1 MILYKQLS
9 FLTHVFVD
17 FNNQL
22 WYDTYCI
29 GVLLERGSCS
39 GKTILPEKEIWPG
52 REKSEEE
59 TYLRK
64 RGTFSMASN
73 EKTRTVRLPNVVEA
87 LIPIVVMMGL
97 MIYGLNFT
105 DSLYVDAHMPLA
117 VSIVVACIVGGICG
131 HSFSDM
137 LAGMIDRLNA
147 TMEAILILC
156 TVGLLVASFLM
167 SGTIPALIYY
177 GLNLLTPQLFLPVG
191 CFLCAIVGL
200 ACGSSWTATAT
211 MGIAMLG
218 IGAGL
223 GIPAPITAGMA
234 ISGAYVGDKFSPLSD
249 TTNLAAAV
257 SETGLF
263 DHVTAMVSTTA
274 PTFVLA
280 LIAYAILGVATS
292 SGSYDPT
299 VAKDIQTVIA
309 SGFNINPFLLVPILV
324 VIVACVMKLPGLVG
338 VTISV
343 VTGVIFAV
351 IFQGVGSLAELFDM
365 LHYGFGFGVDTADEV
380 LVAAE
385 AAALGVGQDAYIT
398 VCDLLNRGGMD
409 HTMWTINL
417 ILLAVAYGG
426 ALERCGCT
434 EALFGKL
441 KNKIN
446 SVGSLILA
454 TMVTSLFC
462 DATMCDQ
469 FLGIGVPAPLYVDKY
484 DELGL
489 GRNMMSRTLEDCG
502 TLWAAMFPWTGCGAY
517 QQGVFNMSP
526 FTYFPYAF
534 VNLLNPIYA
543 AVTAF
548 LGRNIF
554 WADGSYTNIFGKT
567 KAGKPA
573 GAPAEA
579 HEKAVKNLEA
589 RRAAGKAPK
598 ISA

>member
-1 MILYKQLS
+1 
-9 FLTHVFVD
+9 
-17 FNNQL
+17 
-22 WYDTYCI
+22 
-29 GVLLERGSCS
+29 
-39 GKTILPEKEIWPG
+39 
-52 REKSEEE
+52 
-59 TYLRK
+59 
-64 RGTFSMASN
+64 MASN
-73 EKTRTVRLPNVVEA
+73 EKTRNVRLPNIVEA
-87 LIPIVVMMGL
+87 LLPIAVMMGL

-105 DSLYVDAHMPLA
+105 DETYVDAHMPLA
-117 VSIVVACIVGGICG
+117 VSIVVACIIGCMCG
-131 HSFSDM
+131 HTFSDM

-191 CFLCAIVGL
+191 CLLCAIVGL

-211 MGIAMLG
+211 IGIAMLG

-223 GIPAPITAGMA
+223 GINPAITAGMV

-274 PTFVLA
+274 PTMVIA
-280 LIAYAILGVATS
+280 LILYAILGVATS

-299 VAKDIQTVIA
+299 VAKDIQAVIA
-309 SGFNINPFLLVPILV
+309 SGFNLNPLVLVPIVV
-324 VIVACVMKLPGLVG
+324 VIGACVMKVPGLIG
-338 VTISV
+338 IAISLF
-343 VTGVIFAV
+343 TGVLFAV
-351 IFQGVGSLAELFDM
+351 VFQGVGSLADVFDM
-365 LHYGFGFGVDTADEV
+365 LHYGFGFGIDTADEV
-380 LVAAE
+380 LLAAE
-385 AAALGVGQDAYIT
+385 SAALGVSPDAYVT
-398 VCDLLNRGGMD
+398 VSDLLNRGGMD

-441 KNKIN
+441 KSKLN
-446 SVGSLILA
+446 SVGSLIFA
-454 TMVTSLFC
+454 TMATSLFC

-469 FLGIGVPAPLYVDKY
+469 FLGIGVPAPLYVEKY

-489 GRNMMSRTLEDCG
+489 SRNMLSRTLEDCG
-502 TLWAAMFPWTGCGAY
+502 TLWAVMFPWTGCGAY
-517 QQGVFNMSP
+517 QQGVLGMSP
-526 FTYFPYAF
+526 FTYFPFAF
-534 VNLLNPIYA
+534 VNLLNPIFA
-543 AVTAF
+543 AITAF
-548 LGRNIF
+548 MGRNIF
-554 WADGSYTNIFGKT
+554 WADGSYTNLLGKT

-579 HEKAVKNLEA
+579 HEKAVKALEA

-598 ISA
+598 ISV

>member
-1 MILYKQLS
+1 
-9 FLTHVFVD
+9 
-17 FNNQL
+17 
-22 WYDTYCI
+22 
-29 GVLLERGSCS
+29 
-39 GKTILPEKEIWPG
+39 
-52 REKSEEE
+52 
-59 TYLRK
+59 
-64 RGTFSMASN
+64 MASN
-73 EKTRTVRLPNVVEA
+73 EKTRNVRLPNVVEA
-87 LIPIVVMMGL
+87 LLPIVVMMGL
-97 MIYGLNFT
+97 MIYGLNFSGGT
-105 DSLYVDAHMPLA
+105 YVDAHMPLA
-117 VSIVVACIVGGICG
+117 VSIVVACAVGCFCG

-177 GLNLLTPQLFLPVG
+177 GLNLLTPQLFLPIG
-191 CFLCAIVGL
+191 CILCAIVGL

-223 GIPAPITAGMA
+223 GINPAITAGMV

-280 LIAYAILGVATS
+280 LIGYAILGVTTS

-299 VAKDIQTVIA
+299 VAVELQAALKE
-309 SGFNINPFLLVPILV
+309 GFNMSPILLVPILV
-324 VIVACVMKLPGLVG
+324 VIGACIMRLPGLVG
-338 VTISV
+338 IALSV
-343 VTGVIFAV
+343 GTGVLFAV
-351 IFQGVGSLAELFDM
+351 IFQGVGSLADLFDM
-365 LHYGFGFGVDTADEV
+365 LHYGYSFESSNELAVS
-380 LVAAE
+380 
-385 AAALGVGQDAYIT
+385 
-398 VCDLLNRGGMD
+398 LLNRGGME

-441 KNKIN
+441 KNRLN
-446 SVGSLILA
+446 SVGSLIFT
-454 TMVTSLFC
+454 TMATSLFC

-469 FLGIGVPAPLYVDKY
+469 FLGIGVPAPLYVEKY

-489 GRNMMSRTLEDCG
+489 SRNMMSRTLEDCG

-517 QQGVFNMSP
+517 QMGVFEMST
-526 FTYFPYAF
+526 FTYFPFAF

-543 AVTAF
+543 AITAF
-548 LGRNIF
+548 MGRNIF

-573 GAPAEA
+573 AAPAEA
-579 HEKAVKNLEA
+579 HEKALKALEA

>member
-1 MILYKQLS
+1 
-9 FLTHVFVD
+9 
-17 FNNQL
+17 
-22 WYDTYCI
+22 
-29 GVLLERGSCS
+29 
-39 GKTILPEKEIWPG
+39 
-52 REKSEEE
+52 
-59 TYLRK
+59 
-64 RGTFSMASN
+64 MASN
-73 EKTRTVRLPNVVEA
+73 EKTRNVRLPNVVEA
-87 LIPIVVMMGL
+87 LLPIVVMMGL
-97 MIYGLNFT
+97 MIYGLNFSGGT
-105 DSLYVDAHMPLA
+105 YVDAHMPLA
-117 VSIVVACIVGGICG
+117 VSIVVACAVGCFCG

-177 GLNLLTPQLFLPVG
+177 GLNLLTPQLFLPIG
-191 CFLCAIVGL
+191 CILCAIVGL

-280 LIAYAILGVATS
+280 LIGYAILGVTTS

-299 VAKDIQTVIA
+299 VAVELQAALKE
-309 SGFNINPFLLVPILV
+309 GFNMSPILLVPILV
-324 VIVACVMKLPGLVG
+324 VIGACIMRLPGLVG
-338 VTISV
+338 IALSV
-343 VTGVIFAV
+343 GTGVLFAV
-351 IFQGVGSLAELFDM
+351 IFQGVGSLADLFDM
-365 LHYGFGFGVDTADEV
+365 LHYGYSFESSNELAVS
-380 LVAAE
+380 
-385 AAALGVGQDAYIT
+385 
-398 VCDLLNRGGMD
+398 LLNRGGME

-441 KNKIN
+441 KNRLN
-446 SVGSLILA
+446 SVGSLIFT
-454 TMVTSLFC
+454 TMATSLFC

-469 FLGIGVPAPLYVDKY
+469 FLGIGVPAPLYVEKY

-489 GRNMMSRTLEDCG
+489 SRNMMSRTLEDCG

-517 QQGVFNMSP
+517 QQGVFGMSP
-526 FTYFPYAF
+526 FVYFPFAF

-543 AVTAF
+543 AITAF

-573 GAPAEA
+573 AAPAEA
-579 HEKAVKNLEA
+579 HEKALKALEA

>member
-1 MILYKQLS
+1 
-9 FLTHVFVD
+9 
-17 FNNQL
+17 
-22 WYDTYCI
+22 
-29 GVLLERGSCS
+29 
-39 GKTILPEKEIWPG
+39 
-52 REKSEEE
+52 
-59 TYLRK
+59 
-64 RGTFSMASN
+64 MASN
-73 EKTRTVRLPNVVEA
+73 EKTRSVRLPNVVEA
-87 LIPIVVMMGL
+87 LLPIVVMMGL
-97 MIYGLNFT
+97 MIYGLNFSGET
-105 DSLYVDAHMPLA
+105 YVDAHMPLV
-117 VSIVVACIVGGICG
+117 VSIVVACAIGCLCG

-177 GLNLLTPQLFLPVG
+177 GLNLLTPKLFLPVG
-191 CFLCAIVGL
+191 CILCAVVGL

-211 MGIAMLG
+211 VGIAFLG

-223 GIPAPITAGMA
+223 GINPAITCGMI

-274 PTFVLA
+274 PTMVIA
-280 LIAYAILGVATS
+280 LILYTILGIVTGN
-292 SGSYDPT
+292 GSYDPT

-309 SGFNINPFLLVPILV
+309 SGFNINPLVLVPIVV
-324 VIVACVMKLPGLVG
+324 VIGACVLKLPGLIG
-338 VTISV
+338 IAISV
-343 VTGVIFAV
+343 GTGVLFAI
-351 IFQGVGSLAELFDM
+351 IFQGVGSLADVFDM
-365 LHYGFGFGVDTADEV
+365 LHYGYGFGVEEDMI
-380 LVAAE
+380 E
-385 AAALGVGQDAYIT
+385 AAAAALSVSPDAYTT

-417 ILLAVAYGG
+417 VILAVACGG

-434 EALFGKL
+434 ETLFGKL
-441 KNKIN
+441 KERLN
-446 SVGSLILA
+446 SVGSLVLA
-454 TMVTSLFC
+454 TMATSLFC

-469 FLGIGVPAPLYVDKY
+469 FLGIGVPAPLYVEKY

-489 GRNMMSRTLEDCG
+489 SRNMMSRTLEDCG
-502 TLWAAMFPWTGCGAY
+502 TLWAVMFPWTGCGAY
-517 QQGVFNMSP
+517 QMGVLGYSP
-526 FTYFPYAF
+526 FVYFPYAF

-543 AVTAF
+543 AITAF

-554 WADGSYTNIFGKT
+554 WADGSYTNLLGKT

-573 GAPAEA
+573 AAPAEA
-579 HEKAVKNLEA
+579 HEKAVKALEA

>member
-1 MILYKQLS
+1 
-9 FLTHVFVD
+9 
-17 FNNQL
+17 
-22 WYDTYCI
+22 
-29 GVLLERGSCS
+29 
-39 GKTILPEKEIWPG
+39 
-52 REKSEEE
+52 
-59 TYLRK
+59 
-64 RGTFSMASN
+64 MASN
-73 EKTRTVRLPNVVEA
+73 EKTRNVRLPNVVEA
-87 LIPIVVMMGL
+87 LLPIAVMMGL

-105 DSLYVDAHMPLA
+105 NELYYDAHMPLA
-117 VSIVVACIVGGICG
+117 VSIVVACIVGCMCG

-156 TVGLLVASFLM
+156 TVGLLVASFIM

-177 GLNLLTPQLFLPVG
+177 GLNLLTPQLFLPIG
-191 CFLCAIVGL
+191 CVLCAIVGL

-223 GIPAPITAGMA
+223 GINPAITAGMV

-263 DHVTAMVSTTA
+263 DHVTAMVSSTA
-274 PTFVLA
+274 PTFV
-280 LIAYAILGVATS
+280 IAIVLYAIIGFTTGGGKYDPVVATELQ
-292 SGSYDPT
+292 
-299 VAKDIQTVIA
+299 AALKE
-309 SGFNINPFLLVPILV
+309 GFNMSPVLLLPILV
-324 VIVACVMKLPGLVG
+324 VIGACIMRLPGLVG
-338 VTISV
+338 IALSV
-343 VTGVIFAV
+343 GTGVLFTIV
-351 IFQGVGSLAELFDM
+351 FQGVESLAQIFSI
-365 LHYGFGFGVDTADEV
+365 LHYGFEFESSNELASS
-380 LVAAE
+380 
-385 AAALGVGQDAYIT
+385 
-398 VCDLLNRGGMD
+398 LLTRGGMD

-434 EALFGKL
+434 ETLFGGL
-441 KNKIN
+441 KKHLN
-446 SVGSLILA
+446 SVGSLVFA
-454 TMVTSLFC
+454 TMATSLFC

-469 FLGIGVPAPLYVDKY
+469 FLGIGVPAPLYVEKY

-502 TLWAAMFPWTGCGAY
+502 TLWAVMFPWTGCGAY
-517 QQGVFNMSP
+517 QQTTLGMSP
-526 FTYFPYAF
+526 FVYFPFAF

-543 AVTAF
+543 AITAF
-548 LGRNIF
+548 MGRNIF
-554 WADGSYTNIFGKT
+554 WADGSYTNLLGKT

-573 GAPAEA
+573 KAPAEA
-579 HEKAVKNLEA
+579 HEKALKALEA

-598 ISA
+598 INA

>member
-1 MILYKQLS
+1 
-9 FLTHVFVD
+9 
-17 FNNQL
+17 
-22 WYDTYCI
+22 
-29 GVLLERGSCS
+29 
-39 GKTILPEKEIWPG
+39 
-52 REKSEEE
+52 
-59 TYLRK
+59 
-64 RGTFSMASN
+64 MASN
-73 EKTRTVRLPNVVEA
+73 EKSRTVRLPNVVEA

-117 VSIVVACIVGGICG
+117 VSIVVACIIGGICG

-351 IFQGVGSLAELFDM
+351 IFQGVGSLADLFDM
-365 LHYGFGFGVDTADEV
+365 LHYGYGFGVDTADAA

-385 AAALGVGQDAYIT
+385 SAALNVSEDAYIT

-409 HTMWTINL
+409 HTMSTINL

-441 KNKIN
+441 KSRLN
-446 SVGSLILA
+446 SVGSLVFA
-454 TMVTSLFC
+454 TMATSLFC

-489 GRNMMSRTLEDCG
+489 SRNMLSRTLEDCG

-517 QQGVFNMSP
+517 QQGVFGMSP
-526 FTYFPYAF
+526 FTYFPFAF

-543 AVTAF
+543 AITAF

-554 WADGSYTNIFGKT
+554 WADGSYTNILGKT

>member
-1 MILYKQLS
+1 
-9 FLTHVFVD
+9 
-17 FNNQL
+17 
-22 WYDTYCI
+22 
-29 GVLLERGSCS
+29 
-39 GKTILPEKEIWPG
+39 
-52 REKSEEE
+52 
-59 TYLRK
+59 
-64 RGTFSMASN
+64 MASN
-73 EKTRTVRLPNVVEA
+73 EKTRNVRLPNVVEA

-105 DSLYVDAHMPLA
+105 DETYVDAHMPLA
-117 VSIVVACIVGGICG
+117 VSIVVACVIGCVCG

-137 LAGMIDRLNA
+137 LAGMVDRLNA

-191 CFLCAIVGL
+191 CILCAIVGL

-274 PTFVLA
+274 PTFVIA
-280 LIAYAILGVATS
+280 LIGYAILGVATS

-299 VAKDIQTVIA
+299 VAKEIQVVLA
-309 SGFNINPFLLVPILV
+309 DGFNINPFLLVPILV
-324 VIVACVMKLPGLVG
+324 VIAACVMKLPGLVG
-338 VTISV
+338 IAISV
-343 VTGVIFAV
+343 ATGILFAV
-351 IFQGVGSLAELFDM
+351 VFQGVGSLADLFDM
-365 LHYGFGFGVDTADEV
+365 LHYGYGFGVDTEV
-380 LVAAE
+380 PELVAE
-385 AAALGVGQDAYIT
+385 AAAALNVSPDSYTT
-398 VCDLLNRGGMD
+398 VCSLLNRGGME

-434 EALFGKL
+434 EALFGQL
-441 KNKIN
+441 KNRLN
-446 SVGSLILA
+446 SVGSLIFT
-454 TMVTSLFC
+454 TMATSLFC

-469 FLGIGVPAPLYVDKY
+469 FLGIGVPAPLYVEKY

-489 GRNMMSRTLEDCG
+489 SRNMMSRTLEDCG

-517 QQGVFNMSP
+517 QQGVFGMSP
-526 FTYFPYAF
+526 FVYFPFAF

-543 AVTAF
+543 AITAF

-573 GAPAEA
+573 AAPAEA
-579 HEKAVKNLEA
+579 HEKALKALEA

-598 ISA
+598 VNA

>member
-1 MILYKQLS
+1 
-9 FLTHVFVD
+9 
-17 FNNQL
+17 
-22 WYDTYCI
+22 
-29 GVLLERGSCS
+29 
-39 GKTILPEKEIWPG
+39 
-52 REKSEEE
+52 
-59 TYLRK
+59 
-64 RGTFSMASN
+64 MASN
-73 EKTRTVRLPNVVEA
+73 EKSRTVRLPNVVEA

-274 PTFVLA
+274 PTFVIA

-324 VIVACVMKLPGLVG
+324 VIIACVMKLPGLVG

-441 KNKIN
+441 KSKIN

-454 TMVTSLFC
+454 TMATSLFC

-517 QQGVFNMSP
+517 QQGVFDMSP

-543 AVTAF
+543 AITAF

-554 WADGSYTNIFGKT
+554 WADGSYTNILGKT

>member
-1 MILYKQLS
+1 
-9 FLTHVFVD
+9 
-17 FNNQL
+17 
-22 WYDTYCI
+22 
-29 GVLLERGSCS
+29 
-39 GKTILPEKEIWPG
+39 
-52 REKSEEE
+52 
-59 TYLRK
+59 
-64 RGTFSMASN
+64 MASN
-73 EKTRTVRLPNVVEA
+73 EKTRNVRLPNVVEA
-87 LIPIVVMMGL
+87 LLPIVVMMGL
-97 MIYGLNFT
+97 MIYGLNFSGET
-105 DSLYVDAHMPLA
+105 YVDAHMPLA
-117 VSIVVACIVGGICG
+117 VSIVVACAVGCFCG

-177 GLNLLTPQLFLPVG
+177 GLNLLTPQLFLPIG
-191 CFLCAIVGL
+191 CILCAIVGL

-274 PTFVLA
+274 PTFVIA
-280 LIAYAILGVATS
+280 LIGYAILGVTTS

-299 VAKDIQTVIA
+299 VAVELQAALKE
-309 SGFNINPFLLVPILV
+309 GFNMSPILLVPILV
-324 VIVACVMKLPGLVG
+324 VIGACIMRLPGLVG
-338 VTISV
+338 IALSV
-343 VTGVIFAV
+343 GTGVLFAV
-351 IFQGVGSLAELFDM
+351 IFQGVGSLADLFNM
-365 LHYGFGFGVDTADEV
+365 LHYGYSFESSNELAVS
-380 LVAAE
+380 
-385 AAALGVGQDAYIT
+385 
-398 VCDLLNRGGMD
+398 LLNRGGME

-441 KNKIN
+441 KNRLN
-446 SVGSLILA
+446 SVGSLIFT
-454 TMVTSLFC
+454 TMATSLFC

-469 FLGIGVPAPLYVDKY
+469 FLGIGVPAPLYVEKY

-489 GRNMMSRTLEDCG
+489 SRNMMSRTLEDCG

-517 QQGVFNMSP
+517 QMGVFEMST
-526 FTYFPYAF
+526 FTYFPFAF

-543 AVTAF
+543 AITAF
-548 LGRNIF
+548 MGRNIF
-554 WADGSYTNIFGKT
+554 WADGSYTNILGKT

-573 GAPAEA
+573 KAPAEA
-579 HEKAVKNLEA
+579 HEKALKALEA

-598 ISA
+598 INA